1 MITISK
7 IVSVVI
13 ITDYYD
19 YCCCDCH
26 FYSHYQYLFMLIC
39 MEDVYMYTCVSVS
52 MTYAKRED
60 NCSANGS
67 HTIKNFIQHNTPQCS
82 MT

>member
-1 MITISK
+1 MLLLLLTITT
-7 IVSVVI
+7 IVVVI
-13 ITDYYD
+13 VIFIRIINI
-19 YCCCDCH
+19 C
-26 FYSHYQYLFMLIC
+26 MLIC

-82 MT
+82 IT

>member
-1 MITISK
+1 
-7 IVSVVI
+7 
-13 ITDYYD
+13 
-19 YCCCDCH
+19 
-26 FYSHYQYLFMLIC
+26 MLIC